1 MPEETRT
8 ELNRRNFLAA
18 AAVTCGC
25 ALTCPFAL
33 GADDDD
39 DGDDDVP
46 KVAMGPVDIGLAGDF
61 AKDGSYDKWIK
72 ERHMIVFREN
82 GKLYATTA
90 ICTHKQALLKI
101 MDNQIYCPRH
111 KSRFT
116 FEGQPAPKPTTG
128 RIGLA
133 KKPLSRFTITIDARK
148 HVIVDTSK
156 PIGAEKA
163 DDPKAFIKL

>member
-1 MPEETRT
+1 MPEETRI

-25 ALTCPFAL
+25 ALSCPFAK

-39 DGDDDVP
+39 DGDEDVP
-46 KVAMGPVDIGLAGDF
+46 KVPMGPVNIGSVEDF
-61 AKDGSYDKWIK
+61 AKDGSYDRWIK
-72 ERHMIVFREN
+72 DRHMIVFREG

-101 MDNQIYCPRH
+101 MDNQVYCPRH

-116 FEGQPAPKPTTG
+116 YDGQPAPKPTTG
-128 RIGLA
+128 KIGLA
-133 KKPLSRFTITIDARK
+133 KKPLSRFAITVDAQK

-156 PIGAEKA
+156 PIEAAKA
-163 DDPKAFIKL
+163 DDPTAFVKL